1 MAHYDVWIMSEGG
14 EYRRRG
20 RNWYTAV
27 GALFVIMACIV
38 LVQQLLV
45 WGPEFVSDFLV
56 NAEVTN
62 EKVSA
67 GMLGF
72 GAFMIA
78 MGFRR
83 NAPTRGPGT
92 Q

>member
-1 MAHYDVWIMSEGG
+1 MGSSH

-20 RNWYTAV
+20 RNWYTAI
-27 GALFVIMACIV
+27 GLMFVIMASIV

-45 WGPEFVSDFLV
+45 WGPEFVADFMV
-56 NAEVTN
+56 SPQITN
-62 EKVSA
+62 EKVSI

-78 MGFRR
+78 MGFRP
-83 NAPTRGPGT
+83 NAPTGGPGT
-92 Q
+92 